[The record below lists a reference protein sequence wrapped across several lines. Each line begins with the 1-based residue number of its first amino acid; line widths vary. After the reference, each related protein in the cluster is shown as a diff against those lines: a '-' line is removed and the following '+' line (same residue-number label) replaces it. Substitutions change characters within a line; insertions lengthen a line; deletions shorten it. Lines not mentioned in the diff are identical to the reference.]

1 MWLRRFYMS
10 RVKKLPDILKSLGYT
25 INEAKRNKNFE
36 AVVTGYELGYLN
48 QNDIDYMLKESTS
61 EIQAGNRLVSKRRKY
76 YGEL

>member
-36 AVVTGYELGYLN
+36 AVVAGYELGYLN

-61 EIQAGNRLVSKRRKY
+61 EIQAGNRLVTKRRKY
-76 YGEL
+76 YGGS